1 MTIKS
6 RKTFSAFPE
15 NDAKTSTRTSSNPVL
30 NYFFSKTETFCK
42 ILLNGNSRK
51 YIRPKI
57 HTYTH
62 NELATHGQFFI
73 ELIAGQ
79 KTKKASNIALWIH
92 MHDAIECRNNCS
104 NKSSRLCFYS
114 HLIGWT
120 CFPCLTNDKV
130 ESKLKAS
137 WKASSVSL
145 NWSRTSRKHL
155 AIFLF

>member
-1 MTIKS
+1 MAIKS

-30 NYFFSKTETFCK
+30 NYFFSKTEMICQ

-73 ELIAGQ
+73 ELIPGQ
-79 KTKKASNIALWIH
+79 KTKKASNIALCMH

-104 NKSSRLCFYS
+104 NKSYRFCFYS

-120 CFPCLTNDKV
+120 CFPCLTNDNRFQ
-130 ESKLKAS
+130 SAKLK
-137 WKASSVSL
+137 WVKAESQLEGV
-145 NWSRTSRKHL
+145 
-155 AIFLF
+155 